1 MKPLIVFE
9 LKKMFGRKITWVGM
23 AAILLINTLFLVSTS
38 QNMARVCLMLNLLLI
53 LVTAPVFSGE
63 YGTMDS
69 LLLSARYGRSKCA
82 AAKILAAFCALN
94 LTAGLALYG
103 KSGLNANILFAPVDF
118 AESYIPFPITC
129 LTLLRYQTLL
139 VFTCALGTVGLTLLF
154 SALCGSPLSALA
166 LSLAA
171 FALPAFLPADGMRF
185 TRGTCQSDRGFPACG
200 NPAPQ

>member
-38 QNMARVCLMLNLLLI
+38 QNMYAFDSKSREAHGLEAIRLDQELIRPYEGELTDEKVRLMLEE
-53 LVTAPVFSGE
+53 FSNQVDLHG
-63 YGTMDS
+63 M
-69 LLLSARYGRSKCA
+69 
-82 AAKILAAFCALN
+82 
-94 LTAGLALYG
+94 
-103 KSGLNANILFAPVDF
+103 NATILFAPVDF

-129 LTLLRYQTLL
+129 LTLLRYQALL

-154 SALCGSPLSALA
+154 SALCSSPLSALA

-171 FALPAFLPADGMRF
+171 FALPAFL
-185 TRGTCQSDRGFPACG
+185 
-200 NPAPQ
+200 